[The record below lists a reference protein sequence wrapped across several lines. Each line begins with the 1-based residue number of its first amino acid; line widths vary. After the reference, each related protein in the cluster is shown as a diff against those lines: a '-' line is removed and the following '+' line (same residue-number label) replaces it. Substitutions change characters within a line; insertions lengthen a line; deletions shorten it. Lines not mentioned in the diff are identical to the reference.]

1 MNLEVLFVYLPL
13 GLVLVKLHLGA
24 DESVVVAAVVLQLL
38 LAQVDDLR
46 AHAVHKVLKR
56 SEVCSRS
63 HEVERS
69 VHIELRN
76 HFCDMKH
83 GINSNDI
90 IRPNKRY
97 FNHRIVDSNDG

>member
-1 MNLEVLFVYLPL
+1 MKRSCNCLTCGLWLVGRINLGVLCAYLPL

-56 SEVCSRS
+56 SEVVGHTRLKGPYTLNC
-63 HEVERS
+63 EITS
-69 VHIELRN
+69 VT
-76 HFCDMKH
+76 
-83 GINSNDI
+83 
-90 IRPNKRY
+90 
-97 FNHRIVDSNDG
+97 

>member
-56 SEVCSRS
+56 SEVVGHTRLKGPYTLNC
-63 HEVERS
+63 EITS
-69 VHIELRN
+69 VT
-76 HFCDMKH
+76 
-83 GINSNDI
+83 
-90 IRPNKRY
+90 
-97 FNHRIVDSNDG
+97 